1 MDLSKAF
8 DCIPHDLLIAT
19 MEAHNFSK
27 DFLTFLYSYLKYWK
41 QYVNI
46 NHICRMFQILFS
58 GILHVS
64 FLGPLLFNIFTNDM
78 FYLIKD
84 TQFFNF
90 ANDNTIATFSNSVDE
105 LITDLRKESENAI
118 DCFCS
123 IEIVVYK
130 SSYKLLTDNHKIDS
144 ENSTTL
150 LGIKINNKLNFEK
163 HVTALWMNEILY
175 FTLVKNLHS

>member
-27 DFLTFLYSYLKYWK
+27 DLLTFLYSYLKCWK

-46 NHICRMFQILFS
+46 NNICRMFQILFS
-58 GILHVS
+58 GIPHVS
-64 FLGPLLFNIFTNDM
+64 ILGPLLFNIFTNDM

-105 LITDLRKESENAI
+105 LITDLQKESENAI
-118 DCFCS
+118 DCFRS
-123 IEIVVYK
+123 IEIVVNI
-130 SSYKLLTDNHKIDS
+130 S
-144 ENSTTL
+144 
-150 LGIKINNKLNFEK
+150 
-163 HVTALWMNEILY
+163 W
-175 FTLVKNLHS
+175 